1 MTDHVINNTDTRETS
16 WQQVVEND
24 AAHARTGLRVLLTTL
39 SSLFFLFIV
48 AFMSRS
54 QFTDYQSLTAAWQP
68 LAKPWALWV
77 NSVLLAFASIAF
89 QWARRSARK
98 NQSNQSIE
106 GFIIAGVFS
115 FAFLVGQLSVW
126 QQLASMG
133 YLIAGNPANSFF
145 YLLTGLH
152 ALHLFFGLVGWVITC
167 RGIWRAIPFKRT
179 RVRIELCATY
189 WHFLLAVWL
198 VLFALLTSPPET
210 FEAFASLCGLR

>member
-1 MTDHVINNTDTRETS
+1 MTDHVIKHTEAPGTS
-16 WQQVVEND
+16 WQHAMKNNAIQ
-24 AAHARTGLRVLLTTL
+24 ARTGLRVLLATL

-77 NSVLLAFASIAF
+77 NTVLLAFASIAL
-89 QWARRSARK
+89 QWARMSARK
-98 NQSNQSIE
+98 NRPNQSIE
-106 GFIIAGVFS
+106 GFIIAGIFS

-126 QQLASMG
+126 QQLGSMG

-152 ALHLFFGLVGWVITC
+152 GLHLVFGLVGWVITC
-167 RGIWRAIPFKRT
+167 LGIWRAIPFERT

-198 VLFALLTSPPET
+198 VLFALLTSPPDT
-210 FEAFASLCGLR
+210 FEAFATLCGLR